1 MQVLKA
7 SVRRCGADNWS
18 RLADKIRSDR
28 EGVTFQLLKPQPRK
42 LDSKRT
48 WLSSVDVDVALK
60 AFPMSESL
68 DIEALLTIWIN
79 EAEALVGKPADTSGR
94 FSMSLK
100 QSDSL

>member
-1 MQVLKA
+1 M
-7 SVRRCGADNWS
+7 
-18 RLADKIRSDR
+18 
-28 EGVTFQLLKPQPRK
+28 
-42 LDSKRT
+42 
-48 WLSSVDVDVALK
+48 DVDVALK